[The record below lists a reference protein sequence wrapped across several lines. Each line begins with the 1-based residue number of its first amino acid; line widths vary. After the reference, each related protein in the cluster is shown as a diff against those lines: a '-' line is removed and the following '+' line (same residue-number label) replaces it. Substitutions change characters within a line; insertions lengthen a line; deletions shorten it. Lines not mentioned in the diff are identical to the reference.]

1 MILRVLPQAA
11 AARQSLRIDE
21 KRHQVK
27 ETAML
32 NKLLT
37 LTAVAVLAALLLPSK
52 VDAWGAA
59 RVGGFRV
66 GPYGG
71 VYGGSRTVVAGPR
84 GVAVGGRSFGGY
96 GGYGGVYRGGYGGG
110 VGYGGY
116 GGYGGAYRYNY
127 GYGGYGGYGAYGWV
141 R

>member
-1 MILRVLPQAA
+1 
-11 AARQSLRIDE
+11 
-21 KRHQVK
+21 VK

-32 NKLLT
+32 NKIIPVAL
-37 LTAVAVLAALLLPSK
+37 VAVLAALLLPSR

-96 GGYGGVYRGGYGGG
+96 GGYGG
-110 VGYGGY
+110 
-116 GGYGGAYRYNY
+116 AYRYNY